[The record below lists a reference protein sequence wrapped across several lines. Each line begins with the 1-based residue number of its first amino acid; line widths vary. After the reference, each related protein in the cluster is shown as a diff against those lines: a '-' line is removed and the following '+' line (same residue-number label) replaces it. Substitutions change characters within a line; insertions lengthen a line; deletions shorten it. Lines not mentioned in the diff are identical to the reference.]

1 MAKRVFAFL
10 SFLVVL
16 SMVFMPTANVAL
28 AAEIGP
34 ETSDGEQPTFAPAN
48 YWMIQLEE
56 PTLAQ
61 YTGGIAGLR
70 PTAISA
76 TGATRLDV
84 NSSASRAYIA
94 HLKGVQAQT
103 AQAIQKTIPGAEIS
117 RNYQIVFNGLAIY
130 LPKADENADVLLRT
144 IPGVKNVYRQE
155 VFYPT
160 MYASLPLINA
170 PAMWE
175 AVGGQATAG
184 AGIKVA
190 VIDTGIY
197 LTNTCFS
204 PAGYAYPAEF
214 PKMDTDKPAATNE
227 KVIVARAY
235 FRPDDAPVAGS
246 GATWPGPEDSSHA
259 THVAG
264 TIACVPG
271 VIASYGGY
279 TETISGVAPAAQLMS
294 YKVFYHA
301 ASGGD
306 SGYTAELVAALEDA
320 VADGA
325 DVINNSWGGGSPVYY
340 PSPEDLAADD
350 AWDAGVVVVFSAGNS
365 GPYPNTTDHV
375 SDKDITVGAS
385 TTTGTIVAGRLGVS
399 APTPISETLQNMAFV
414 TSAFGDALEAGE
426 IYTYDYL
433 PASVVSETNVTGCN
447 PWPAGTF
454 TGKAALIRRGV
465 CEFGVKVL
473 NAEQAGAEF
482 AIVYNSV
489 AGGDALIPMGAGEV
503 GDQATISSVFIGN
516 TNGEGMVRWYGIYGE
531 ASEVTLNNV
540 AYQIGNTPDLLA
552 DFTSRGAT
560 SLNTMGVDVVAPGV
574 NIYSSGYGS
583 GENAHAGF
591 GQASGTSMAAP
602 HVSGSAALL
611 KDLHPDW
618 TPAQVKS
625 ALMTSAVLDLADYD
639 ESEVGALDRGSGRID
654 LGEAGDP
661 GLTLDMPS
669 LSFGHLSADGTMSA
683 TVQAT
688 DVVSRAAGTN
698 ITYTLTI
705 SETGDM
711 TTTAYFDISVD
722 PATLV
727 FSDDG
732 QIENFLVTVDVAADA
747 PAGDYEGMI
756 WLHSD
761 DYELHVPVWLRVWP
775 ELSDKVLV
783 LDGDASPYGGRANY
797 SEYYTS
803 TLESLEVSY
812 DYLDLFSYS
821 VPAQTILQQYKA
833 IIFFTGDSSLDILGE
848 SDQDILVG
856 YLQGGGRLLA
866 TGQDLAWG
874 LSIAPEDEA
883 VTNLPSF
890 LGAEWAQDDV
900 FSGTLETDPRRLQGL
915 GFAQSLRLDIS
926 VDGDTVT
933 DGAAN
938 QYSVDKIKLPVLHEG
953 QPVPSITSKPI
964 FQATSGDHGADGLVG
979 MTLCSDPTLEDPQT
993 YADFRTVYLSFGFE
1007 GINDP
1012 VTTTHQFGS
1021 RDVVMENL
1029 LGYLFT
1035 EPTVALS
1042 YEVAEGAVVLSA
1054 TAGFATD
1061 DVTDIVSYR
1070 WDFGDESPVITSTT
1084 SSVTHTFASGSHTVR
1099 VEVTDFYGHT
1109 ALAQAA
1115 VSANVSLYLPL
1126 VMRGYVTP

>member
-1 MAKRVFAFL
+1 MYKRVFAFL
-10 SFLVVL
+10 SLLVAL
-16 SMVFMPTANVAL
+16 SMVFMPTANVAM

-48 YWMIQLEE
+48 YWMVQLEA
-56 PTLAQ
+56 PALAQ

-70 PTAISA
+70 PTAINV

-84 NSSASRAYIA
+84 NTSASRAYITY
-94 HLKGVQAQT
+94 LKAVQAQT
-103 AQAIQKTIPGAEIS
+103 AQAIQKTVPGATVS
-117 RNYQIVFNGLAIY
+117 RNYQVTFNGLAIY
-130 LPKADENADVLLRT
+130 LPKADENADALLRT
-144 IPGVKNVYRQE
+144 IPGVKRVYRQE
-155 VFYPT
+155 VFNPS

-170 PAMWE
+170 QAMWD
-175 AVGGQATAG
+175 AVGGQTVAG
-184 AGIKVA
+184 AGVKVA

-204 PAGYAYPAEF
+204 PAGYVYPTGF

-227 KVIVARAY
+227 KVIAARAY
-235 FRPDDAPVAGS
+235 FRSDDAPMAGS
-246 GATWPGPEDSSHA
+246 GATWAGPDDSSHA

-271 VIASYGGY
+271 TVASDGGY
-279 TETISGVAPAAQLMS
+279 SATISGVAPAAQLMS

-301 ASGGD
+301 VSGSQ
-306 SGYTAELVAALEDA
+306 SGYTAEMVAALEDA

-340 PSPEDLAADD
+340 PAPEDLAADA
-350 AWDAGVVVVFSAGNS
+350 AWDAGVVVVFSAGNA

-385 TTTGTIVAGRLGVS
+385 STTGTIAAGRLGVS
-399 APTPISETLQNMAFV
+399 APTPISETLQNMAFAPA
-414 TSAFGDALEAGE
+414 AFGENLVAGQ
-426 IYTYDYL
+426 IYSYDYL
-433 PASVVSETNVTGCN
+433 PAVVVSATNVDGCN

-454 TGKAALIRRGV
+454 TGKAALIQRGV
-465 CEFGVKVL
+465 CNFSIKVL
-473 NAEQAGAEF
+473 NAQQAGADF
-482 AIVYNSV
+482 AIIYNN
-489 AGGDALIPMGAGEV
+489 AGDSLIEMGAGAV
-503 GDQATISSVFIGN
+503 GDQVTISSVFVGQ
-516 TNGEGMVRWYGIYGE
+516 THGDGMVAWYGLYGDN
-531 ASEVTLNNV
+531 SEVTLNNI

-552 DFTSRGAT
+552 SFTSRGAT
-560 SLNTMGVDVVAPGV
+560 ALNTIGVDVVAPGV
-574 NIYSSGYGS
+574 NIFSSGYGS
-583 GENAHAGF
+583 VDGHAGF
-591 GQASGTSMAAP
+591 GQVSGTSMAAP

-611 KDLHPDW
+611 KDLHPEW

-625 ALMTSAVLDLADYD
+625 ALMTSAELVLADYD

-661 GLTLDMPS
+661 GLTVDVPS
-669 LSFGHLSADGTMSA
+669 LSFGNLSADGTMSA

-698 ITYTLTI
+698 ITYTLSI
-705 SETGDM
+705 SKTGDV
-711 TTTAYFDISVD
+711 TTTAYFDISVN

-727 FSDDG
+727 FGDDG
-732 QIENFLVTVDVAADA
+732 QIASFQVTVDVAANA
-747 PAGDYEGMI
+747 PAGDYEGLV
-756 WLHSD
+756 WLRSD
-761 DYELHVPVWLRVWP
+761 DYELHIPVWMRVWP

-783 LDGDASPYGGRANY
+783 LDGDVSPYHGLPNY
-797 SEYYTS
+797 SGYYTS
-803 TLESLEVSY
+803 TLESLEVPY
-812 DYLDLFSYS
+812 DYVDLYSDS
-821 VPAQTILQQYKA
+821 VPAQVILQQYKA
-833 IIFFTGDSSLDILGE
+833 VIFFTGDSSIAILGE
-848 SDQDILVG
+848 SDQNILVG

-866 TGQDLAWG
+866 TGQDLSYG
-874 LSIAPEDEA
+874 LSFAPEDNS
-883 VTNLPSF
+883 VTSLPYF

-900 FSGTLETDPRRLQGL
+900 FSGTVETEPRRMQGL

-938 QYSVDKIKLPVLHEG
+938 QYSADEIKLPVPGAG
-953 QPVPSITSKPI
+953 QPVSVLTPQPL
-964 FQATSGDHGADGLVG
+964 FQATTGDHAVDGYVG
-979 MTLCSDPTLEDPQT
+979 MTLCSDPTLEKPQT
-993 YADFRTVYLSFGFE
+993 YADFRTAYLSFGFE

-1012 VTTTHQFGS
+1012 AATTQQVAS

-1029 LGYLFT
+1029 LGYLLT
-1035 EPTVALS
+1035 EPTVTLS
-1042 YEVAEGAVVLSA
+1042 SEVEEGVAVLSA

-1070 WDFGDESPVITSTT
+1070 WDFGDGSPITTT
-1084 SSVTHTFASGSHTVR
+1084 TTPTVTHTFTGSHTVR

-1109 ALAQAA
+1109 ALAQSI
-1115 VSANVSLYLPL
+1115 VRGGNVSLYLPL
-1126 VMRGYVTP
+1126 VMRSFPATP